1 MPREKYQTLTEQ
13 MFYVLICLQVEQ
25 CGMDIM
31 EKVSLMTDGR
41 VVIGPGTL
49 YHLLEN
55 FEQAGMIRETKVEG
69 RRRSYLITEQ
79 GKKVLD
85 EEYQRLMSVI
95 QDYEFY
101 GCEQI
106 EAIGVTEPV
115 GNCESREMGERDE
128 TKKVRNQHLCPV

>member
-31 EKVSLMTDGR
+31 EKVSLMTSGR
-41 VVIGPGTL
+41 VAIGPGTL

-79 GKKVLD
+79 GKTALR

-101 GCEQI
+101 DCEQI
-106 EAIGVTEPV
+106 EAIGVKDDAREEKKSSRPV
-115 GNCESREMGERDE
+115 LVPQM
-128 TKKVRNQHLCPV
+128 

>member
-13 MFYVLICLQVEQ
+13 MFYILVCLQVEQ

-31 EKVSLMTDGR
+31 EKVALMTDGR
-41 VVIGPGTL
+41 VSIGPGTL

-79 GKKVLD
+79 GKKALE
-85 EEYQRLMSVI
+85 EEYRRLQSVI
-95 QDYEFY
+95 LDYEYY
-101 GCEQI
+101 GVEQI
-106 EAIGVTEPV
+106 EAIGEV
-115 GNCESREMGERDE
+115 SADER
-128 TKKVRNQHLCPV
+128 KKVRNQQVCPV

>member
-41 VVIGPGTL
+41 VAIGPGTL

-69 RRRSYLITEQ
+69 RRRSYLITDQ
-79 GKKVLD
+79 GKKVLK

-101 GCEQI
+101 DCKQI
-106 EAIGVTEPV
+106 EAIGTRSDDREEQKSGRPV
-115 GNCESREMGERDE
+115 L
-128 TKKVRNQHLCPV
+128 VPQI

>member
-79 GKKVLD
+79 GKKALE
-85 EEYQRLMSVI
+85 EEYQRLMTVI

-101 GCEQI
+101 DCERI
-106 EAIGVTEPV
+106 EAI
-115 GNCESREMGERDE
+115 REKTGEKE
-128 TKKVRNQHLCPV
+128 HTKGGRTVLAPQM

>member
-31 EKVSLMTDGR
+31 EKVSLMTSGR

-55 FEQAGMIRETKVEG
+55 FEQAGMIHETKVEG

-79 GKKVLD
+79 GKNALK
-85 EEYQRLMSVI
+85 EEYQRLQRVI
-95 QDYEFY
+95 LDYEY
-101 GCEQI
+101 YDCVRVEALSGEELSMTQRGCRREKDKVQI
-106 EAIGVTEPV
+106 GAVSII
-115 GNCESREMGERDE
+115 
-128 TKKVRNQHLCPV
+128 

>member
-31 EKVSLMTDGR
+31 EKVSLMTSGR

-69 RRRSYLITEQ
+69 RRRSYLITDQ
-79 GKKVLD
+79 GKKVLK

-101 GCEQI
+101 DCKQI
-106 EAIGVTEPV
+106 EAIGTRADDREEQKSGRPV
-115 GNCESREMGERDE
+115 L
-128 TKKVRNQHLCPV
+128 VPQI